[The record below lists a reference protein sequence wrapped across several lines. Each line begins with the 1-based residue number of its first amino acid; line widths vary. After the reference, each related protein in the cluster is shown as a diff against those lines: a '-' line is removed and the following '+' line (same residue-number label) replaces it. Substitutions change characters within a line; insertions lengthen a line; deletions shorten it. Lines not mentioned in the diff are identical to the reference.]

1 MIVSTSDATV
11 EAFLLASLRRSL
23 ENLLETIEILSR
35 LRKKFI
41 ERCAEQRN
49 QIALAATAW
58 QVDGD
63 IAARTELLRLVHG
76 LAGAGGT
83 LGFDRLSRIAADA
96 EAALEAPGACSP
108 APAIA
113 DLLAEIDS
121 IAADRE

>member
-1 MIVSTSDATV
+1 MIVSTPDATV
-11 EAFLLASLRRSL
+11 EAFLLASLRQSL

-41 ERCAEQRN
+41 ERCAEQRS

-83 LGFDRLSRIAADA
+83 FGFDRLSRIAADA
-96 EAALEAPGACSP
+96 EAAVETPGACSP
-108 APAIA
+108 ASAIA